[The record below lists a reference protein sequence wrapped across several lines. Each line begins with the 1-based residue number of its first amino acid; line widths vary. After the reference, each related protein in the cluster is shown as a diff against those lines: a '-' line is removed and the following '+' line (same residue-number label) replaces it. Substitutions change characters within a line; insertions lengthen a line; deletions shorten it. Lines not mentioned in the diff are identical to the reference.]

1 MWLHKAMF
9 LVLFTTSGAW
19 AGEDETA
26 ALGRRLLSEN
36 GCNGACHQKH
46 SPDGNALTLYT
57 RPDHK
62 VKDLP
67 GLHRQVAR
75 CVSNLNT
82 PIAPDDIDAVVT
94 ALNHDYYK
102 FK

>member
-1 MWLHKAMF
+1 MWLHKAML
-9 LVLFTTSGAW
+9 LVLVTTSGAW
-19 AGEDETA
+19 AGEDET

-62 VKDLP
+62 VKDFS
-67 GLHRQVAR
+67 GLQRQVAR
-75 CVSNLNT
+75 CVSNLDT
-82 PIAPDDIDAVVT
+82 PIAPDEIDAIVT